1 MACAEP
7 RMTALKIAHKGELH
21 RVRVDLS
28 SFSFE
33 DLVGLFR
40 ETFALAP
47 GSFVVQYT
55 DLEGDVL
62 NVTSQPEYVEA
73 CHIFLSNADEV
84 KSLRFSAVSRAQVAF
99 QENVAEPI
107 VKAIEKLVETLKVAV
122 EKVKQEQWAQRAH
135 AGMEQTGDF
144 LGRAAKDA
152 RESIYTASKDAHETL
167 CAASKEARESLTVA
181 SQEARESL
189 SAAGKTI
196 QEIPFDQMLKETT
209 EGLKVVAEGI
219 SSFALELV
227 DELKKIHIANS
238 ETAAAVA
245 VQPEPVAEPAQ
256 VQEPEWEQV
265 EQQQA
270 APIEEAPVVVVAEP
284 EVVEV
289 VTPPSAEEL
298 KWATQLALVR
308 DIFPGVATEIVID
321 RLEQCNG
328 NVEVVVNAL
337 MEQV

>member
-1 MACAEP
+1 MACSEP
-7 RMTALKIAHKGELH
+7 RMTALKIAYKGELH
-21 RVRVDLS
+21 RIRVDIS

-33 DLVGLFR
+33 DLSALFSQ
-40 ETFALAP
+40 TFALAP
-47 GSFVVQYT
+47 GSFVVQYN
-55 DLEGDVL
+55 DPEGDVL

-73 CHIFLSNADEV
+73 CHIFLSNANEV
-84 KSLRFSAVSRAQVAF
+84 KSLRFSAVTRAHVAF

-135 AGMEQTGDF
+135 AGMEHTGDV

-152 RESIYTASKDAHETL
+152 RESICAASKDAHETL
-167 CAASKEARESLTVA
+167 CAASKEARESFTAA
-181 SQEARESL
+181 SKEARESL

-196 QEIPFDQMLKETT
+196 QEMPFDQMLKETT
-209 EGLKVVAEGI
+209 DGLKAAAEGI

-227 DELKKIHIANS
+227 DELKKIQIAN
-238 ETAAAVA
+238 TDAAAAVA
-245 VQPEPVAEPAQ
+245 VQPEPPVAPTHVQ

-265 EQQQA
+265 EEA

-289 VTPPSAEEL
+289 VAPSADEL
-298 KWATQLALVR
+298 KWATQLAVVR
-308 DIFPGVATEIVID
+308 DIFPGVATELVID